1 MVIITGLPGTG
12 KSTLARELAAVL
24 DARHLNTDIVRGE
37 LGMRGQYNA
46 KAKETVY
53 EELLK
58 RAGEL
63 LQQNQCVIID
73 GTFYKQSLRNRFLR
87 LARRLD
93 RDIRWIEL
101 RASEEVIRQRVEK
114 TRPDSEADFE
124 VYKKIKAIY
133 EPLERG
139 HLVLWSDE
147 LTVEEMTKRAKDF
160 LMLPA

>member
-1 MVIITGLPGTG
+1 MIIITGLPGTG
-12 KSTLARELAAVL
+12 KSTLARALA
-24 DARHLNTDIVRGE
+24 DSIGSRHLNTDVIRGE
-37 LGMRGQYNA
+37 LGMRGQYDA
-46 KAKETVY
+46 KSKEAVY

-63 LQQNQCVIID
+63 LEEGQSVIID
-73 GTFYKQSLRNRFLR
+73 GTFYKKNLRNRFLE
-87 LARRLD
+87 LARR
-93 RDIRWIEL
+93 RQKSIRWIEL
-101 RASEEVIRQRVEK
+101 RASEETIRQRVRED
-114 TRPDSEADFE
+114 RPDSEADFE

-139 HLVLWSDE
+139 HLLLWSDE